1 MPQIPSD
8 LAKARIMISNDD
20 GIHSQGIK
28 VLEECIISLGSSHCV
43 VAPESE
49 QSAAGH
55 SLTIHRPLRIQRYD
69 DNHYSVY
76 GTPTD
81 CVVMG
86 LQHVMKDAPP
96 DLVVSGI
103 NHGKNAA
110 DDVTYSGTIAV
121 AIEAT
126 LLGCP
131 AIAFSQHI
139 GGGHGDIN
147 WESAKTWVPKVL
159 KKLAG
164 FEIVENTL
172 LNVNL
177 PRGNTEPKGIIVVPQ
192 GHYEASGDDVIEC
205 MDPRGRKYFWIGP
218 PQQTNHSGMDYDAAA
233 LESGYIT
240 ITPLT
245 LNLTH
250 HKTLEALKEKIG
262 P

>member
-1 MPQIPSD
+1 MPQIPRD
-8 LAKARIMISNDD
+8 FAKSHILISNDD

-28 VLEECIISLGSSHCV
+28 ALEDCIVSLGAARRV

-55 SLTIHRPLRIQRYD
+55 SLTIHRPLRIHCYD
-69 DNHYSVY
+69 ERHYSVY

-81 CVVMG
+81 SVIMG
-86 LQHVMKDAPP
+86 IQHVMKDTPP

-103 NHGKNAA
+103 NHGKNAG
-110 DDVTYSGTIAV
+110 DDVTYSGTIAA

-126 LLGCP
+126 LLGYP

-139 GGGHGDIN
+139 GRGHGDID
-147 WESAKTWVPKVL
+147 WESAKKWIPEVL

-164 FEIVENTL
+164 FDITKNTL

-177 PRGNTEPKGIIVVPQ
+177 PLPDAEPRGIAIVPQ
-192 GHYEASGDDVIEC
+192 GHYEATGDDVIEC
-205 MDPRGRKYFWIGP
+205 TDPRGRKYFWIGP
-218 PQQTNHSGMDYDAAA
+218 PQQTSQAGLDCDAGA
-233 LESGYIT
+233 LEAGYIT
-240 ITPLT
+240 VTPLT

-250 HKTLEALKEKIG
+250 HKTLDALKERFSS
-262 P
+262 

>member
-1 MPQIPSD
+1 MPQIPRD
-8 LAKARIMISNDD
+8 FAAAHILISNDD
-20 GIHSQGIK
+20 GIHAQGIK
-28 VLEECIISLGSSHCV
+28 VLEDCIDALGAQKRI

-55 SLTIHRPLRIQRYD
+55 SLTIHRPLRIQVYD
-69 DNHYSVY
+69 DTHYSVY

-81 CVVMG
+81 CIVMG
-86 LQHVMKDAPP
+86 IQHIMKDHPP

-103 NHGKNAA
+103 NHGKNAG
-110 DDVTYSGTIAV
+110 DDVTYSGTIAA

-126 LLGCP
+126 LLGYP

-147 WESAKTWVPKVL
+147 WETARQWVPEIL

-164 FEIVENTL
+164 FEMERNTL

-177 PRGNTEPKGIIVVPQ
+177 PRPDMTPKGIALVQQ
-192 GHYEASGDDVIEC
+192 GHYDPTTDDVIEC
-205 MDPRGRKYFWIGP
+205 IDPRGRKYFWIGP
-218 PQQTNHSGMDYDAAA
+218 PPQNEHSGMDYDTGA
-233 LESGYIT
+233 LSEGYIT

-250 HKTLEALKEKIG
+250 HNMLKALKEKINL
-262 P
+262 